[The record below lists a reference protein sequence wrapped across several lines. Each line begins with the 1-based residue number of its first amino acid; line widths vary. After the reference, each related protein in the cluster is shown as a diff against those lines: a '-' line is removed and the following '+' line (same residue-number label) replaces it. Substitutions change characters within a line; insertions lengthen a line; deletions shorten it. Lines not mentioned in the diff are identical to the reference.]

1 MLLKPFPCFQ
11 EFKRPKLQ
19 QYISYNSTHN
29 CSVYFFLIIGDAKL
43 CLMLISGGSDVA
55 AVSGEGSSVLHYLAI
70 SQNPESTPVV
80 STILGKAKE
89 CPELDINLPDWDG
102 HTPLM
107 K

>member
-1 MLLKPFPCFQ
+1 MLL
-11 EFKRPKLQ
+11 
-19 QYISYNSTHN
+19 
-29 CSVYFFLIIGDAKL
+29 FLIILPIIVSFDFLTIGDAKL

-80 STILGKAKE
+80 STILGKVKE